1 MVFAC
6 ALPADVSSFYAR
18 IVTWTKYVAL
28 GDSFTEGMV
37 DEVGPDGRYI
47 GWADRVAAH
56 LTAHEPALRYANL
69 AIRGK
74 LLPEIV
80 DEQVPDAIAMRP
92 DLVSIAGGVNDA
104 MRRGFDL
111 DRTATRLE
119 DAVRAL
125 RGTGADV
132 LLVAF
137 GDPGRR
143 SRVFGAMRDRLR
155 ALNSATRAIAD
166 AHGCFLV
173 DFWGAAVFDPD
184 DMWGEDRLHLSPE
197 GHIRAAQA
205 ALEAL
210 GMGSDDWRVPGLWAR
225 NPPIA
230 ASREHLAWF
239 GRHGAPW
246 VVRRL
251 RGQSSGAGI
260 TPKRPTLSPIDPQVI
275 DGGSVPHRLR

>member
-1 MVFAC
+1 M
-6 ALPADVSSFYAR
+6 
-18 IVTWTKYVAL
+18 TWTKYVAL

-37 DEVGPDGRYI
+37 DDVGPDGRYI

-56 LTAHEPALRYANL
+56 LTTHEPSLRYANL

-80 DEQVPDAIAMRP
+80 DEQVPPAIAMRP

-111 DRTATRLE
+111 DRTATQLE

-125 RGTGADV
+125 RASGADV
-132 LLVAF
+132 LMVAF

-143 SRVFGAMRDRLR
+143 SRVFGAMRERLR

-166 AHGCFLV
+166 AHGCHLV

-184 DMWGEDRLHLSPE
+184 EMWGEDRLHLSPA
-197 GHIRAAQA
+197 GHMRAAQA

-210 GMGSDDWRVPGLWAR
+210 GMGSDEWRLPGLWAR
-225 NPPIA
+225 NAPIA
-230 ASREHLAWF
+230 ASKEHLVWF
-239 GRHGAPW
+239 RRHGAPW
-246 VVRRL
+246 LVRRI

-260 TPKRPTLSPIDPQVI
+260 VAKRPSLSPIDPQVMNI
-275 DGGSVPHRLR
+275 GSALHKDG